1 MKHIV
6 LIVSLL
12 FCSQALW
19 ALDKVDYRLVEHAE
33 AFQDE
38 AVELENLVSY
48 LVKACETE
56 TEKAE
61 IIYYWI
67 AQNISYNVDG
77 YLDGSYQTDT
87 QSILQT
93 RVGVCEDYANL
104 YRDMARL
111 AGLEA
116 YAVRGYA
123 KGLDAESDMGFQAMN
138 HAWNIVK
145 VGGEYKFLDSCWGS
159 GIVMISDDMVIYY
172 PKMQLRYVLTTPQEM
187 LDSHL
192 PADPLWQLS
201 KAPIDMDAFL
211 GEENS
216 TYLNYSE
223 SNPFPLAKKLDAYKA
238 LNSYGREVVFY
249 TRSYKFHPTD
259 ANLECLMLAY
269 QHAGYA
275 LLQGEFDEKKIHR
288 GISFYKR
295 SAQLLQKMEIKTIRA
310 QLLVED
316 ANQAIEYG
324 YHRLSTKF

>member
-6 LIVSLL
+6 LILVLL
-12 FCSQALW
+12 TSGPFSF
-19 ALDKVDYRLVEHAE
+19 ALDAVDDRLIEHAE
-33 AFQDE
+33 AYQSE
-38 AVELENLVSY
+38 EIVLEKLVNY
-48 LVKACETE
+48 LIKACDTE

-87 QSILQT
+87 QNILRT
-93 RVGVCEDYANL
+93 RVGVCEDYADL

-159 GIVMISDDMVIYY
+159 GIVMPNKELVIYY
-172 PKMQLRYVLTTPQEM
+172 PKMQLQYILTLPREM
-187 LDSHL
+187 LDTHL

-201 KAPIDMDAFL
+201 KTPIDMQAFL
-211 GEENS
+211 GEGNK
-216 TYLNYSE
+216 TYLNCSS
-223 SNPFPLAKKLDAYKA
+223 SNPYPVVKKLAAFKELNAYGQA
-238 LNSYGREVVFY
+238 VVSY

-269 QHAGYA
+269 QHAGYE
-275 LLQGEFDEKKIHR
+275 LLQGDFDAQKIHR

-295 SAQLLQKMEIKTIRA
+295 SAQLLQKMEVKTIRA
-310 QLLVED
+310 ELLVED
-316 ANQAIEYG
+316 AQQAIEYG